1 MNSPKTCLTNR
12 ADYYP
17 KVSIISLS
25 KGHIRIVQSTLL
37 GSILSNILLVMRTL
51 SKFISLPLL
60 TLAQVLGMC
69 FLAGGI
75 RHNKQSFNS
84 TSASTMSSLVAVT
97 LASIIIPATLYA
109 ILHASSPDTGTHIL
123 FLSRGAAI
131 LLLMVYMVYLYFQLK
146 FGANFLDIEQG
157 PDSGEPEDNRTRGFL
172 DRNPIL
178 AFLALLSVTF
188 VMTINAIYF
197 VDSIEPV
204 ASSSHFSRLFIGFI
218 LIPMVGMAAD
228 PATAFNIAYH
238 NRIDL
243 AINIAIRR
251 SVQIALFVTPFMVI
265 LGWAMNKKM
274 TLHFQGFETVVFFL
288 SLCEVSYLVQD
299 GKSKHLASA
308 ICIGT

>member
-1 MNSPKTCLTNR
+1 
-12 ADYYP
+12 
-17 KVSIISLS
+17 
-25 KGHIRIVQSTLL
+25 
-37 GSILSNILLVMRTL
+37 
-51 SKFISLPLL
+51 
-60 TLAQVLGMC
+60 MC

-84 TSASTMSSLVAVT
+84 TSASTMSSLVAVAI
-97 LASIIIPATLYA
+97 ASIIIPATLYA
-109 ILHASSPDTGTHIL
+109 ILHASSPDTETHIL

-131 LLLMVYMVYLYFQLK
+131 LLLIVYMVYLYFQLK

-157 PDSGEPEDNRTRGFL
+157 SDSSEPEEDNTTGGVL
-172 DRNPIL
+172 DEDPIH
-178 AFLALLSVTF
+178 AFLALVSVTF
-188 VMTINAIYF
+188 VITINAFYF
-197 VDSIEPV
+197 VESIEPV
-204 ASSSHFSRLFIGFI
+204 ASNSHFSRLFIGFI

-238 NRIDL
+238 NTIDL

-251 SVQIALFVTPFMVI
+251 CVQIALFVTPFMVI
-265 LGWAMNKKM
+265 LGWAMNKEM

-308 ICIGT
+308 MCIGT

>member
-1 MNSPKTCLTNR
+1 
-12 ADYYP
+12 
-17 KVSIISLS
+17 
-25 KGHIRIVQSTLL
+25 
-37 GSILSNILLVMRTL
+37 
-51 SKFISLPLL
+51 
-60 TLAQVLGMC
+60 MC

-84 TSASTMSSLVAVT
+84 TSASIMSSLVAVT

-131 LLLMVYMVYLYFQLK
+131 LLLIVYMVYLYFQLK

-157 PDSGEPEDNRTRGFL
+157 PDLAEPEDNRTRGFL

-178 AFLALLSVTF
+178 AFLALLSVIF
-188 VMTINAIYF
+188 VMT
-197 VDSIEPV
+197 
-204 ASSSHFSRLFIGFI
+204 
-218 LIPMVGMAAD
+218 MAAD